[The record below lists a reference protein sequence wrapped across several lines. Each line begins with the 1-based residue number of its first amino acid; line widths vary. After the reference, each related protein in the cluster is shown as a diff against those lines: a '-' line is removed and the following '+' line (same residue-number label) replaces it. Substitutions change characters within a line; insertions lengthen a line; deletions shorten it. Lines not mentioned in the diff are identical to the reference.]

1 MNSYTNESRL
11 WRRLFWFEA
20 IFPKKN
26 ASKLLEMCYLSV
38 KRSGKRAS
46 DTVLFISENND
57 WLYNQSVGTSFFT
70 MATLTAIILQLVDGA
85 LLTLFQPA

>member
-1 MNSYTNESRL
+1 MNSYTDESRL

-26 ASKLLEMCYLSV
+26 ASKLLEMCYVSV
-38 KRSGKRAS
+38 KRSGKRVS

-57 WLYNQSVGTSFFT
+57 WLYNQSVDTSFFT
-70 MATLTAIILQLVDGA
+70 IALTAIILQLVDGT